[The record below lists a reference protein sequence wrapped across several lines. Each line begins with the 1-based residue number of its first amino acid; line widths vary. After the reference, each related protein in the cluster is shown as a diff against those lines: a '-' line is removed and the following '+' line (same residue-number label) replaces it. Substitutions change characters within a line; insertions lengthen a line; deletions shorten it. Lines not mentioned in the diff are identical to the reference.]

1 MKRLLLVTAVPV
13 ALFALVAFVPTRPQ
27 GGGGGGGGGGPPS
40 KLGEVMH
47 EIDATVK
54 SLTKAVDTKGS
65 MEAALPDVAKL
76 QRLVLDAKAE
86 TPPSLA
92 AITEAKAHKKAM
104 LDYKTQMLE
113 LERACLDLEA
123 AMLVDDA
130 KKSDKALRELDK
142 IKGAG
147 HSEFR
152 KEGGK

>member
-1 MKRLLLVTAVPV
+1 MKRLILLTAVPV

-27 GGGGGGGGGGPPS
+27 GGGGGGGGPPS

-54 SLTKAVDTKGS
+54 ALTKAVDAKGS

-92 AITEAKAHKKAM
+92 AITDAKAHKKAM
-104 LDYKTQMLE
+104 LDYKSQMLD